1 MKVKKTLLLL
11 VLVTCT
17 TAIANANQ
25 EQVDPDFLDFLVE
38 MEEVTGDGFETWL
51 ETENQDENENN
62 LKSEKDE

>member
-1 MKVKKTLLLL
+1 MKVKKPLLLL
-11 VLVTCT
+11 ILFTCT
-17 TAIANANQ
+17 TAIANQ
-25 EQVDPDFLDFLVE
+25 EQIGPDFLEFLAE